1 MTGRKRWALAAGLFV
16 VATALVVPAV
26 VLAGPDGSGTARY
39 GNPDAGTQ
47 DRFPPPEFD
56 HDSSFK
62 AFDKINPR
70 TVVISAG
77 GSVDFEVFGF
87 HQVAVYEPGVTPEDI
102 DVPPFGPPADPTFAN
117 IFINDAVDR
126 QFIAPPTMSATS
138 PPGTFATPGRYL
150 MICNVTPHFLF
161 AKMYGWIEVK

>member
-1 MTGRKRWALAAGLFV
+1 MRGKRWAVGALLVAV
-16 VATALVVPAV
+16 VSVLVVPAV
-26 VLAGPDGSGTARY
+26 VFASLDGSATVRY
-39 GNPDAGTQ
+39 GNPNAGTQ
-47 DRFPPPEFD
+47 ERFPPPEFN

-77 GSVDFEVFGF
+77 GRVDFDVFGF

-102 DVPPFGPPADPTFAN
+102 NVPAFPPESN
-117 IFINDAVDR
+117 IFVNDAVDR
-126 QFIAPPTMSATS
+126 VFIAPPTVSATS
-138 PPGTFATPGRYL
+138 PPGTFATPGKYL